1 MDFPVKMRVNYDQI
15 KLAKEVIFTRN
26 STKTIH
32 AIMFFNNMPIS
43 KSISQKQLGLYL
55 ASILPFDMYTKTNL
69 INLNKIIEMLRKSQQ
84 FLPLYKAFKRCHL
97 YYGSVSFDHVFSYS
111 ICQGL
116 ESNNDT
122 LAMVVPIRQI
132 SKGKLYQKLAFKSL
146 QCKICF
152 PKIFF
157 TK

>member
-55 ASILPFDMYTKTNL
+55 ASILPFDMYAKTNL

-84 FLPLYKAFKRCHL
+84 FLPR
-97 YYGSVSFDHVFSYS
+97 
-111 ICQGL
+111 
-116 ESNNDT
+116 
-122 LAMVVPIRQI
+122 P
-132 SKGKLYQKLAFKSL
+132 
-146 QCKICF
+146 
-152 PKIFF
+152 
-157 TK
+157 